1 MRDSGG
7 FGLPHIGPVLLLAA
21 LLSLLGALIYDLS
34 RAPRPVSEARF
45 DWSIPEPKLPWLGP
59 VPAAAPRREV
69 PAIVIMELQ
78 HRPHPRHPRHPD
90 DGPPPLGSAP
100 DLTLPLPARPPDP
113 ALLAHARALLGARA
127 RSSSLGPYSLLTDVE
142 DAALLASLARV
153 ANAIE
158 GAYRERT
165 TLTPVGAAAE
175 AIILFA
181 ERADYDAFIDGEA
194 RLAGLRPAGHT
205 SRGLV
210 ALAAGERS
218 ASDVAATLV
227 HELTHLLNRR
237 ALGPAL
243 PPWLDEG
250 LAEDFAA
257 SALDAAGRPVLS
269 SFGGEVTRAGG
280 VITYDGGRA
289 ALLNGRR
296 ALAAAEAAVGLER
309 LTAMD
314 WDGFVRT
321 PDTYSYSL
329 FCIRTLLDGDEPQAQ
344 AAFRDFLNDIAHG
357 GSADAE
363 SLRGRLRWS
372 WPEWN
377 ARLAAWAARRASDI
391 ATEIGV
397 AESGG

>member
-7 FGLPHIGPVLLLAA
+7 FGLPHIGPALLLAA
-21 LLSLLGALIYDLS
+21 LLSLLAALIYDLG

-45 DWSIPEPKLPWLGP
+45 DWPIPQPKVPWLGP
-59 VPAAAPRREV
+59 AAEAAPRREV
-69 PAIVIMELQ
+69 AAVVTMESPARSDRR
-78 HRPHPRHPRHPD
+78 HRPYST

-113 ALLAHARALLGARA
+113 AMLAHAQTLLGARA
-127 RSSSLGPYSLLTDVE
+127 RSSHLGPYSLLTDVE
-142 DAALLASLARV
+142 DVALLASLARV
-153 ANAIE
+153 ATAIE

-165 TLTPVGAAAE
+165 SLTPVGIPAE
-175 AIILFA
+175 AVILFA
-181 ERADYDAFIDGEA
+181 GRADYDAFIEGET

-210 ALAAGERS
+210 ALAAGERA
-218 ASDVAATLV
+218 ASEVTATLV
-227 HELTHLLNRR
+227 HELIHLLNRR

-250 LAEDFAA
+250 LAEDLAA
-257 SALDAAGRPVLS
+257 SALDAAGRPVLG
-269 SFGGEVTRAGG
+269 SFGGEITRAAG

-289 ALLNGRR
+289 TLLNGRR
-296 ALAAAEAAVGLER
+296 ALAAPEAAVDLER
-309 LTAMD
+309 LTALG
-314 WDGFVRT
+314 WDDFVRA

-329 FCIRTLLDGDEPQAQ
+329 FCIRTLLDGDEPRAG
-344 AAFRDFLNDIAHG
+344 AAFRGFLNDIAHG
-357 GSADAE
+357 GSAEAE
-363 SLRGRLRWS
+363 SLRGRLGWS

-377 ARLAAWAARRASDI
+377 ARLAAWTARRASDI

-397 AESGG
+397 AEIGS